1 MRTQIVG
8 ITIALVGLAA
18 APARAAGA
26 TLTYGPIIARGA
38 TADKMMVH
46 WGSSAT
52 LTPTVQYRAS
62 GAGAFQTVTGAG
74 ACSGA
79 NCDWEAVIPGLSAG
93 ASYDYQVPTDAAAHT
108 FHTCPVA
115 GMPMDIVFYG
125 DSRDGETEHAQIVAQ
140 ILKDAPDM
148 VFESGDIQ
156 ADGSYAGYVTNFFK
170 TAGGLIASTSF
181 MAAPGN
187 HDANQLGALDLSQ
200 LKSNYG
206 KLFPTAGRTLNDA
219 GWLPYY
225 AFTCGNAMFVAL
237 DGNNPADSAQKTFL
251 NSEISAAKGD
261 ATIDHVFVWVHQAP
275 YSVGQHGDD
284 VGALGG
290 TGTQQNFTPIFDAAD
305 SKVTAVFAGHDHIY
319 ARMDDGQHP
328 VYIVSGGAGA
338 PYYNI
343 QATSKATTKK
353 AVGGAM
359 EFNFVK
365 LHIAGNMVSGT
376 AYDDA
381 GNTIDT
387 FTTTG
392 AGMGT
397 GGSGGGGGGGTG
409 GTGGGGAGGTGGTGG
424 GGGDGTGGSGGTGG
438 AGGNG
443 DSGGKGGCS
452 VAGAGS
458 VGAPL
463 MLALALLGLA
473 LRRRRA

>member
-1 MRTQIVG
+1 
-8 ITIALVGLAA
+8 
-18 APARAAGA
+18 
-26 TLTYGPIIARGA
+26 
-38 TADKMMVH
+38 
-46 WGSSAT
+46 
-52 LTPTVQYRAS
+52 
-62 GAGAFQTVTGAG
+62 
-74 ACSGA
+74 
-79 NCDWEAVIPGLSAG
+79 
-93 ASYDYQVPTDAAAHT
+93 
-108 FHTCPVA
+108 
-115 GMPMDIVFYG
+115 
-125 DSRDGETEHAQIVAQ
+125 
-140 ILKDAPDM
+140 
-148 VFESGDIQ
+148 
-156 ADGSYAGYVTNFFK
+156 
-170 TAGGLIASTSF
+170 
-181 MAAPGN
+181 
-187 HDANQLGALDLSQ
+187 
-200 LKSNYG
+200 
-206 KLFPTAGRTLNDA
+206 
-219 GWLPYY
+219 
-225 AFTCGNAMFVAL
+225 MFVWL
-237 DGNNPADSAQKTFL
+237 
-251 NSEISAAKGD
+251 
-261 ATIDHVFVWVHQAP
+261 HQAP

-284 VGALGG
+284 S
-290 TGTQQNFTPIFDAAD
+290 GTQSNFVSIFDAAD

-353 AVGGAM
+353 SVGGAM

-365 LHIAGNMVSGT
+365 LHIAANIVSGT

-381 GNTIDT
+381 GNSIDT

-392 AGMGT
+392 AGTGT

-409 GTGGGGAGGTGGTGG
+409 GTGGGGGGGTGGTGGTGG

-438 AGGNG
+438 AGGSGNG